1 MKLPFTREQFFQG
14 LGAYNEDLT
23 GRMRRAL
30 ALLFLAP
37 CAAGAQDVERGRLLY
52 QTHCGGCHYERTH
65 DERLRPA
72 VKDLADLRDMV
83 ARWAPQTRRTY
94 TLDEL
99 EDIAQ
104 YLNEAHYR
112 FGLAPKTRK

>member
-1 MKLPFTREQFFQG
+1 MKRTVSILWPS
-14 LGAYNEDLT
+14 
-23 GRMRRAL
+23 
-30 ALLFLAP
+30 LLLAP
-37 CAAGAQDVERGRLLY
+37 LLAWGQDVERGRLLY

-72 VKDLADLRDMV
+72 VRDLSQLRDMV
-83 ARWAPQTRRTY
+83 AQWAPHTKRTY

-99 EDIAQ
+99 EDMVQ

-112 FGLAPKTRK
+112 FGLPPKSKK

>member
-1 MKLPFTREQFFQG
+1 MSLPFTQAQFFEA
-14 LGAYNEDLT
+14 LGRVGAILLLLT
-23 GRMRRAL
+23 L
-30 ALLFLAP
+30 FVPFLAW
-37 CAAGAQDVERGRLLY
+37 GQDIERGRLLY

-72 VKDLADLRDMV
+72 VRDLSELRDMV
-83 ARWAPQTRRTY
+83 AQWAPHTKRTY

-112 FGLAPKTRK
+112 FGLSPRETKRGAQR